1 MMLIVDRIEN
11 GQAVC
16 EAGDGSFQN
25 IPLNR
30 CAGTVREGDV
40 LRESGGGYE
49 VDREET
55 AKRRDFSISSC
66 CLHRKS
72 HPPNS
77 PLKNPRFFFLR

>member
-16 EAGDGSFQN
+16 EAGDGAFQN

-55 AKRRDFSISSC
+55 AKRREKIRRMSKDLF
-66 CLHRKS
+66 R
-72 HPPNS
+72 
-77 PLKNPRFFFLR
+77 